1 MEFQVTWSDLADILL
16 VTVLI
21 YTLLILL
28 RGTRAMQMLWG
39 LLVLV
44 GVYLAAAGTGLITL
58 TSILGHTLAVL
69 PIAIIVLFQQ
79 EIRRML
85 TAFGSTGWLH
95 LGQPSGE
102 DPVLLNELA
111 IAAQALAS
119 RRIGVLIAIE
129 RTDSL
134 ASWAE
139 TGILLE
145 ARFSYDLLL
154 NIFIPGTPLHDGAVI
169 IRGNRILAAS
179 CFLPLTTGHN
189 LSSEPGTRHRAAVGL
204 PEETDALVIVVSEE
218 TGTIS
223 LAVEQQ
229 LMRPLDETTLRTR
242 SSSSCT
248 SSRRQRRTQREPA
261 PTAPRVLSRRLGRR
275 VAAVVRG
282 CRQEAGEHLR
292 TQHQGEPHPGQ
303 HAARSAAHIRG
314 PRDGLT
320 SPSWTTFR
328 ELRDRATTLEVFARS
343 RRCQTRSAFLSGRSS
358 RRSACRPRSRSS
370 RSNRPRS
377 RSSSSGCSCE
387 PCSSSHRSRACPR
400 PASGSPDGRQP
411 DPPHGPGAGESSWHR
426 SKTSRR
432 RRFRSKA
439 PPIASS
445 PASNHVF
452 RIPPCG
458 S

>member
-1 MEFQVTWSDLADILL
+1 MTWILDLLHRLMEFQITWSDLADILL
-16 VTVLI
+16 VTILI

-44 GVYLAAAGTGLITL
+44 GVYLAAAGTGLVTL

-85 TAFGSTGWLH
+85 TAFGSTGWLR

-111 IAAQALAS
+111 IAAQALAAK
-119 RRIGVLIAIE
+119 RIGALIAIE

-139 TGILLE
+139 TGIPLE

-169 IRGNRILAAS
+169 IRGDRIQAAS

-189 LSSEPGTRHRAAVGL
+189 LSSELGTRHRAAVGL
-204 PEETDALVIVVSEE
+204 SEETDALVIVVSEE

-229 LMRPLDETTLRTR
+229 LMRPLDETTLRNALVEQMYQFK
-242 SSSSCT
+242 SA
-248 SSRRQRRTQREPA
+248 EED
-261 PTAPRVLSRRLGRR
+261 TA
-275 VAAVVRG
+275 
-282 CRQEAGEHLR
+282 
-292 TQHQGEPHPGQ
+292 
-303 HAARSAAHIRG
+303 
-314 PRDGLT
+314 
-320 SPSWTTFR
+320 
-328 ELRDRATTLEVFARS
+328 
-343 RRCQTRSAFLSGRSS
+343 
-358 RRSACRPRSRSS
+358 
-370 RSNRPRS
+370 
-377 RSSSSGCSCE
+377 
-387 PCSSSHRSRACPR
+387 
-400 PASGSPDGRQP
+400 
-411 DPPHGPGAGESSWHR
+411 
-426 SKTSRR
+426 
-432 RRFRSKA
+432 
-439 PPIASS
+439 
-445 PASNHVF
+445 
-452 RIPPCG
+452 
-458 S
+458 